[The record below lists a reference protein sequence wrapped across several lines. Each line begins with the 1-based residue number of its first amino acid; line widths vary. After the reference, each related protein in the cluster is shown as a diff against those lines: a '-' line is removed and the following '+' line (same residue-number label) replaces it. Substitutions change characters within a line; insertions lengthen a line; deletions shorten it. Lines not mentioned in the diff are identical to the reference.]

1 MTKDFTVDLV
11 IAREI
16 EEILSSKDQTERQMI
31 MSAAADAIAAA
42 TTDAANVAADQTKL
56 AADQATEATDDI
68 SAFAALSAAPY
79 NGTGLYIATA
89 SDGTLSYYVA
99 TAAPPSSFTLTPIP
113 VL

>member
-16 EEILSSKDQTERQMI
+16 EETLSSKDQTERQMI

-56 AADQATEATDDI
+56 AADQATEATDDTA
-68 SAFAALSAAPY
+68 AFAALSAAPY